1 MNKAPDHDDLSGFVI
16 EEITRRY
23 INEYDAAQL
32 LPEEARKTRKEVLKA
47 LENLS
52 EIWRR
57 GE

>member
-1 MNKAPDHDDLSGFVI
+1 MNKAPGQDDLSGFVI
-16 EEITRRY
+16 EEVMRRY
-23 INEYDAAQL
+23 INEFDAAQP
-32 LPEEARKTRKEVLKA
+32 LPEEARKTRKEVLRA